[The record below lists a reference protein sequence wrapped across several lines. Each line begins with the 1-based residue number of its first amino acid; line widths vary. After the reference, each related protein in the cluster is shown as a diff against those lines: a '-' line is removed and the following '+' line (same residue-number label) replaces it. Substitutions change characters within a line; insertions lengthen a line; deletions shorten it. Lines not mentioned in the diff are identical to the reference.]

1 MRILLVEPDY
11 KSKFPPLGLLKIGTF
26 HKNRGDQVQFAR
38 GLTEPNYWD
47 RVYIT
52 ALFSFHHE
60 KIIKT
65 ILHYKAMLRDDVSR
79 IFVGGGYATLYPQNI
94 YEETGV
100 YPVKGLLNK
109 PDMLGLKEEK
119 IDSMIPDYDLLKQV
133 DYDDGLKDCYFG
145 YATRGC
151 VNRCPFCAVPKLEP
165 EFVSYT
171 GLKEYIE
178 TVKKKFGERQ
188 NLVLMDNN
196 VLASE
201 EFDRIIGDLIDLNFE
216 KGAKLNG
223 RLRFVD
229 FNQGLETERI
239 TKEKAKM
246 LARICL
252 KPIRLAYDLT
262 SNTASNRFERSVQ
275 YLADEGFR
283 DFSTYILYNFTD
295 KPSDFYRRLN
305 HCRELNNRLG
315 VQIYSFPMRYLPTG
329 CKDRS
334 HVGKYWNRKMIS
346 GLQKIT
352 NVTHGSVMPG
362 SDFFKRAYGTSV
374 EEFEAI
380 CAMPDRLLLYRGK
393 KDDDNPTAAE
403 AAEWRDAFLRLT
415 PTQKE
420 EYWKLV
426 DHAPLNAERINEA
439 LEKTHTKPIKNL
451 LAAFQKHHRN
461 NATATFWN

>member
-26 HKNRGDQVQFAR
+26 HKNRGDEVVFVR
-38 GLTEPNYWD
+38 GQTEPEYWD
-47 RVYIT
+47 RIYIT

-65 ILHYKAMLRDDVSR
+65 ILHYKAMLRDDVAR
-79 IFVGGGYATLYPQNI
+79 IFVGGGYATLRPKNI
-94 YEETGV
+94 YEETGI
-100 YPVKGLLNK
+100 YPVRGLLDK
-109 PDMLGLKEEK
+109 PDMLGLMEEK
-119 IDSMIPDYDLLKQV
+119 IDSLIPDYDLLNQV
-133 DYDDGLKDCYFG
+133 DYDYGLENCYFG

-151 VNRCPFCAVPKLEP
+151 VNRCAFCAVPKLEP

-178 TVKKKFGERQ
+178 TVKTKFGERQ

-201 EFDRIIGDLIDLNFE
+201 EFDRIIGDLIDLNFGR
-216 KGAKLNG
+216 GAKLKG
-223 RLRFVD
+223 RTRFVD
-229 FNQGLETERI
+229 FNQGLETERV
-239 TKEKAKM
+239 TQEKAKM

-252 KPIRLAYDLT
+252 KPIRLAYDFV
-262 SNTASNRFERSVQ
+262 SAKDRFERSVQ
-275 YLADEGFR
+275 YLADEGFK
-283 DFSTYILYNFTD
+283 DFSTYILYNYTD

-315 VQIYSFPMRYLPTG
+315 IQIYSFPMRYLPVG

-362 SDFFKRAYGTSV
+362 SDFFQRAYGTSAD
-374 EEFEAI
+374 EFEAI
-380 CAMPDRLLLYRGK
+380 CAMPDNLILHRGK
-393 KDDDNPTAAE
+393 RDEDNPE

-420 EYWKLV
+420 EYWRLV
-426 DHAPLNAERINEA
+426 NYAPLNAERINEA
-439 LEKTHTKPIKNL
+439 LKKAQTTQIKDL
-451 LAAFQKHHRN
+451 LAAFQKNH
-461 NATATFWN
+461 